1 MLHIST
7 SVVEVALDYL
17 LHCVFLICF
26 IVFQIQNF
34 AATTMKYGVLKA
46 DVSNFAWIYPTGYP
60 KQKNLYVFN
69 LACPSLSLSPND
81 CMFTFLL
88 FLFLKRF
95 DCGLYTMDY
104 MDACGVAR
112 RWWLHHSNK
121 YVLPFKNFLIATP
134 ILSLNMLPQF
144 CSPFFFFHYLSR

>member
-1 MLHIST
+1 
-7 SVVEVALDYL
+7 
-17 LHCVFLICF
+17 
-26 IVFQIQNF
+26 
-34 AATTMKYGVLKA
+34 MKYGVLKA
-46 DVSNFAWIYPTGYP
+46 DMSDFAWIYPTGYP

-104 MDACGVAR
+104 MDAWSGKEMVASS
-112 RWWLHHSNK
+112 LEQVCVAIQKISYCNSYFVSK
-121 YVLPFKNFLIATP
+121 YACSVLLSFLFFI
-134 ILSLNMLPQF
+134 ISLPR
-144 CSPFFFFHYLSR
+144 CRC